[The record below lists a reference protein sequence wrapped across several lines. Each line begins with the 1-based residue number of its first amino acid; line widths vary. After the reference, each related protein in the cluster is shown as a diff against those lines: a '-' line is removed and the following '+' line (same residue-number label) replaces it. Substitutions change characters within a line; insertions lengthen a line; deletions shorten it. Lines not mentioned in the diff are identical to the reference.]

1 MEKSTNHDST
11 KKATTLLIHTNQ
23 ILNPINPLLK
33 PSLIIATTVTG
44 MSSGDCK
51 MARLLIHCQEK

>member
-11 KKATTLLIHTNQ
+11 KATTLLIHTNQ
-23 ILNPINPLLK
+23 IFNPINPLLK
-33 PSLIIATTVTG
+33 PSLIIATTITG

-51 MARLLIHCQEK
+51 MACLLNHCQEK